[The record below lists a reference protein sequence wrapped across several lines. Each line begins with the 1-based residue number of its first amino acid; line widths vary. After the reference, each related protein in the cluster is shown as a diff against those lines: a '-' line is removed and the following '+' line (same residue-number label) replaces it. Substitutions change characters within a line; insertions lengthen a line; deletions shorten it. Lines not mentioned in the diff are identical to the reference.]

1 MTMPVAAIES
11 LILLLS
17 HSPPSTISETLSLLS
32 DYSKTLKSSVTNPI
46 AVSAG
51 TDLFQRYLISALQ
64 SPPSTSKSEGKAP
77 RTTHGSSTDDFQAI
91 KAHLIN
97 NRHSFIAQAKEARS
111 QVANIAQQF
120 IRTNNTIL
128 TYGSSRAVGATLDA
142 ALKAGTSFKLV
153 YVCDSGTASPS
164 LADLPSI
171 IPSPSPE
178 LPVAVIRPS
187 EVAHVLPQTSM
198 VLLGAEGV
206 VENGGIIS
214 GMGTYQLGVLAK
226 AAGKPAYVCAES
238 HKFVRIFPLSQ
249 RDVCGEV
256 LRFSEGGE
264 KGGGTEKGEDHEGIR
279 VDYTPPELITALV
292 TESGVHT
299 PSAVSE
305 ELIQMWY

>member
-1 MTMPVAAIES
+1 MPVAAIES
-11 LILLLS
+11 LILLLA

-64 SPPSTSKSEGKAP
+64 SPPSTSKPEGKPP
-77 RTTHGSSTDDFQAI
+77 RTVQGSSTDDFQAI
-91 KAHLIN
+91 RNHLIN
-97 NRHSFIAQAKEARS
+97 NRQSFIAQAKEARS
-111 QVANIAQQF
+111 QISNIAQRL
-120 IRTNNTIL
+120 IRHNTTIL

-164 LADLPSI
+164 LASLPST
-171 IPSPSPE
+171 IPPPSPE
-178 LPVAVIRPS
+178 FPVAVIRSS
-187 EVAHVLPQTSM
+187 EVAHVLSQTSM

-206 VENGGIIS
+206 VENGGIVS

-226 AAGKPAYVCAES
+226 AAGKPVYVCAES
-238 HKFVRIFPLSQ
+238 HKFVRTFPLSQ
-249 RDVCGEV
+249 KDLCGEV
-256 LRFSEGGE
+256 LRFSEGRGKGGDTEE
-264 KGGGTEKGEDHEGIR
+264 KGVDPGKSR
-279 VDYTPPELITALV
+279 VDYTPPGLITALI
-292 TESGVHT
+292 TESGVQT

>member
-1 MTMPVAAIES
+1 MPVAAIES

-32 DYSKTLKSSVTNPI
+32 GYSKTLKSSVANPI

-51 TDLFQRYLISALQ
+51 TDLFQRYLISVLQ
-64 SPPSTSKSEGKAP
+64 SPPSTNKSEGKP
-77 RTTHGSSTDDFQAI
+77 PITVQGSSTDDFQAI
-91 KAHLIN
+91 RNHLIN
-97 NRHSFIAQAKEARS
+97 NRQSFIAQAKEARS
-111 QVANIAQQF
+111 QIANIAQHF
-120 IRTNNTIL
+120 IRYNNTIL
-128 TYGSSRAVGATLDA
+128 TYGSSRAVGATLA
-142 ALKAGTSFKLV
+142 AAFRAGTSFKLV

-164 LADLPSI
+164 PAD
-171 IPSPSPE
+171 IPSTMPPPSPE
-178 LPVAVIRPS
+178 LPVALIRPS

-214 GMGTYQLGVLAK
+214 RMGTYQLGVLAK
-226 AAGKPAYVCAES
+226 SAGKPVYVCAES
-238 HKFVRIFPLSQ
+238 HKFVRMFPLSQ
-249 RDVCGEV
+249 NDVCGEV
-256 LRFSEGGE
+256 LRFSEGVE
-264 KGGGTEKGEDHEGIR
+264 KGGGIEEKGKGGGKSR

-292 TESGVHT
+292 SESGVHT